1 MHWSSPNLR
10 RSYAVRQQR
19 TARRWTDAG
28 TPLGAAYVRLRPLRP
43 RKFRG
48 AWVES
53 WQRVRPPPCR
63 DRAVKRASHCRL
75 AILGFSYDTSMSEK
89 GPRLSRSRDDTP
101 ANQNSRP
108 CLNGR
113 EVTDFML
120 NCDDASYQAWWPGV
134 HLQFHTVRRVTG
146 DVGNAVYMDEYVG
159 RFRLKF
165 HAVVTAAIPGK
176 EITWQ
181 FIRGVRLP
189 GKLILAPR
197 RSGRGRS
204 DLPRGRGRISRSGPR
219 VRCGFALLAHARIR
233 GCAGRARADRIS
245 EATRLA
251 AFAGGNAR

>member
-1 MHWSSPNLR
+1 M
-10 RSYAVRQQR
+10 Y
-19 TARRWTDAG
+19 
-28 TPLGAAYVRLRPLRP
+28 
-43 RKFRG
+43 
-48 AWVES
+48 
-53 WQRVRPPPCR
+53 
-63 DRAVKRASHCRL
+63 
-75 AILGFSYDTSMSEK
+75 EK

-189 GKLILAPR
+189 GKLILRLEDQAEGVAISHVVEVGFRGPGR
-197 RSGRGRS
+197 VFDAVLRFWLTREFADALDEHVRTEFPKLRDLLRS
-204 DLPRGRGRISRSGPR
+204 R
-219 VRCGFALLAHARIR
+219 V
-233 GCAGRARADRIS
+233 
-245 EATRLA
+245 ATP
-251 AFAGGNAR
+251 GNA